1 MKTGII
7 SPHNLVLHGFSYI
20 ELMISLLIISTGFIG
35 YSELIFR
42 IKYTQQQ
49 VSGNLQLIMQADY
62 QRQNAL
68 IHHGL
73 CAKP

>member
-1 MKTGII
+1 VKTGII

-20 ELMISLLIISTGFIG
+20 ELMISILIISTGFIG
-35 YSELIFR
+35 YSELILR

-49 VSGNLQLIMQADY
+49 VSANLQLIMQADY

-68 IHHGL
+68 IHHSL